1 MTGEL
6 YLDAPRASAAGRDLS
21 AVGDR
26 LASMNGGP
34 VAEIAAASADQ
45 PWGRDEIGAA
55 FQKDYDPLVAKF
67 VEAFGKVAGYVEG
80 LGEAAVLSVEDNT
93 AADARASATVTRSYR
108 AS

>member
-6 YLDAPRASAAGRDLS
+6 YLDAPRAAAAGRDLS
-21 AVGDR
+21 SVGGQ
-26 LASMNGGP
+26 LVGMTNGP

-55 FQKDYDPLVAKF
+55 FQKDYGPLVAKF
-67 VEAFGKVAGYVEG
+67 VEAFGTVAPYVEG
-80 LGEAAVLSVEDNT
+80 LGEAAVLSVDDNT
-93 AADARASATVTRSYR
+93 AADSRASATVTRSYH